1 MGVIARP
8 GIKGLVGV
16 GCTGSIEMLR
26 KENYECFSRGWQ
38 CFFARGAGSSHRLFF
53 FSLPRLSNFR
63 LQLPAFI
70 VLKIVKD
77 LKRYSTIVIELN
89 CLASNAEMY
98 RKMAPKFSVQ
108 KYLQHK

>member
-1 MGVIARP
+1 MNVSHGDGSVFSP
-8 GIKGLVGV
+8 VGPAAV
-16 GCTGSIEMLR
+16 TD
-26 KENYECFSRGWQ
+26 FF
-38 CFFARGAGSSHRLFF
+38 FFAFPWF
-53 FSLPRLSNFR
+53 SNFR

-77 LKRYSTIVIELN
+77 LKRYSTIVIELS